1 MGIIA
6 LLDANLANQIAAG
19 EVVERPA
26 SIAKELIEN
35 AVDAGAKRI
44 DIAIELGG
52 LALVEVSDDGCGM
65 EPDDAVLATQRH
77 ATSKIRHVDDLS
89 RIETF
94 GFRGEA
100 LPSIASVSKLTL
112 ITRSAALDAAT
123 SVTLDGG
130 EAPLVEASSRAV
142 GTTVSVHALF
152 WNVPARRKFLKSI
165 SAESAAVG
173 EVVLIAAMSRPE
185 VAFHFLRDGK
195 TVRKHVPVNTLEERV
210 RDVLA
215 DDTLAPVRG
224 SSGSMRFQ
232 GWLSVPER
240 ARSGATG
247 LFCFVNGR
255 PVRDR
260 HLTRAIQQAY
270 GSVLEPGR
278 YPTGAFF
285 LEIPRDHVD
294 VNVHPQKAEVR
305 FADGRAVYEAVTRA
319 LHLPLAGAF
328 NLPVGGPLFRRPMQG
343 QTSTDASPPT
353 LQAPEGRWNFEPSR
367 ATKLAE
373 SDDGPWGLSG
383 TPQPPHARTPNA
395 SELAHFAGLPAIL
408 MGTHVAPLADQT
420 GGRGAPFGPPTLAR
434 RAPDDLPYADDAI
447 HTPRLLPATHG
458 ELFTESKGFYASLRY
473 VGQVR
478 RMFLL
483 CEGADGLYI
492 LDQHAA
498 AERVTFDR
506 LRKSYGSGSV
516 AMQPLL
522 IPVVLSASPGEVSAA
537 EVLESEGTRIGLEL
551 GPHGPSAIVVRAVPA
566 MLRRVNPE
574 VLARDLMAEWMLE
587 AQRPFADRIDMV
599 FATMA
604 CHGSLRGGDAVSEN
618 EARALLESL
627 DGVDFGGHCPHGRP
641 VVSRLSFSE
650 LDRRV
655 GRP

>member
-1 MGIIA
+1 MGRIRR
-6 LLDANLANQIAAG
+6 LPSDLANQIAAG

-26 SIAKELIEN
+26 SIAKELLEN
-35 AVDAGAKRI
+35 ALDAGALRI
-44 DIAIELGG
+44 NVAIELGG
-52 LALVEVSDDGCGM
+52 LGLVEVADDGLGM
-65 EPDDAVLATQRH
+65 DPDDALLALERH
-77 ATSKIRHVDDLS
+77 ATSKIQHVDDLA
-89 RIETF
+89 RIGTF

-112 ITRSAALDAAT
+112 LTRDNAHDAAT
-123 SVTLDGG
+123 SVTLNGGG
-130 EAPLVEASSRAV
+130 EPLVEPASRAV
-142 GTTVSVHALF
+142 GTTVSVRALF
-152 WNVPARRKFLKSI
+152 WNVPARRKFLKSV

-173 EVVLIAAMSRPE
+173 EVVLVAALARPD

-195 TVRKHVPVNTLEERV
+195 TARKHVQVASLGERV

-215 DDTLAPVRG
+215 DDTLAQLEG
-224 SSGSMRFQ
+224 ASGVMRFRA
-232 GWLSVPER
+232 WLSAPER

-260 HLTRAIQQAY
+260 HFTRAIQQAY

-285 LEIPRDHVD
+285 LDLPKEQVD

-305 FADGRAVYEAVTRA
+305 FADGRAIYDAVSRA

-328 NLPVGGPLFRRPMQG
+328 NLPVGGALFRRPAPG
-343 QTSTDASPPT
+343 AARSESPSTLSAPKEAWAFDAPRPAT
-353 LQAPEGRWNFEPSR
+353 FAEP
-367 ATKLAE
+367 AG
-373 SDDGPWGLSG
+373 DPWGLSG
-383 TPQPPHARTPNA
+383 PVPHPSNIETLDAAELGRLRPTLVSEEAAVESTPGTVRTIPPD
-395 SELAHFAGLPAIL
+395 
-408 MGTHVAPLADQT
+408 APLE
-420 GGRGAPFGPPTLAR
+420 
-434 RAPDDLPYADDAI
+434 
-447 HTPRLLPATHG
+447 TPRVVIAVHG
-458 ELFTESKGFYASLRY
+458 DLFDEGKGFYASLRY

-483 CEGADGLYI
+483 CEGPDGLYV

-506 LRKSYGSGSV
+506 LRKAYGSGAV

-522 IPVVLSASPGEVSAA
+522 IPCIIQASPAEVAAA
-537 EVLESEGTRIGLEL
+537 EVIEAEGSRMGLEL
-551 GPHGPSAIVVRAVPA
+551 GPHGPHAVAVRGVPA
-566 MLRRVNPE
+566 MLRNTNPE
-574 VLARDLMAEWMLE
+574 VLARDLLAEWMLE

-604 CHGSLRGGDAVSEN
+604 CHGSLRGGDAVTDG
-618 EARALLESL
+618 EARALLDSL
-627 DGVDFGGHCPHGRP
+627 DGIAFGGHCPHGRP
-641 VVSRLSFSE
+641 VVTRLSFSE
-650 LDRRV
+650 LERRV

>member
-1 MGIIA
+1 MSRIER
-6 LLDANLANQIAAG
+6 LSNDLANQIAAG

-26 SIAKELIEN
+26 SIAKELLEN
-35 AVDAGAKRI
+35 ALDAGATRI

-52 LALVEVSDDGCGM
+52 LGLVEVSDNGSGM
-65 EPDDAVLATQRH
+65 DASDARLALERH
-77 ATSKIRHVDDLS
+77 ATSKIRAVDDLA
-89 RIETF
+89 RIATF

-112 ITRSAALDAAT
+112 LTRDATSEAAT
-123 SVTLDGG
+123 SITVNGGG
-130 EAPLVEASSRAV
+130 EHIVAAGARAV
-142 GTTVSVHALF
+142 GTTVSVRALF

-165 SAESAAVG
+165 SAEAAAVG
-173 EVVLIAAMSRPE
+173 EVVLVAALARPD

-195 TVRKHVPVNTLEERV
+195 TARKHMQVATLGERV

-215 DDTLAPVRG
+215 DDTLAQVEATAG
-224 SSGSMRFQ
+224 ALTMR
-232 GWLSVPER
+232 GWLSAPER
-240 ARSGATG
+240 ARAGATG

-260 HLTRAIQQAY
+260 HLTRSIQQAY

-285 LEIPRDHVD
+285 LELPPEHVD

-305 FADGRAVYEAVTRA
+305 FADGRAVYESVARA

-328 NLPVGGPLFRRPMQG
+328 NLPAGGPLFRRGPARPD
-343 QTSTDASPPT
+343 SSSVPAT
-353 LQAPEGRWNFEPSR
+353 LQAPREAWTFDPP
-367 ATKLAE
+367 KPVQLAE
-373 SDDGPWGLSG
+373 GGPDPWGMN
-383 TPQPPHARTPNA
+383 TPLPLTPSA
-395 SELAHFAGLPAIL
+395 ETVDAEA
-408 MGTHVAPLADQT
+408 
-420 GGRGAPFGPPTLAR
+420 LAR
-434 RAPDDLPYADDAI
+434 GTLVSPIESLVGEEIEPAPGTVRTVPPPANEPEVP
-447 HTPRLLPATHG
+447 TPGVIVHG
-458 ELFTESKGFYASLRY
+458 ALFQEEKGFYASLRY

-483 CEGADGLYI
+483 CEGSDGLYV

-506 LRKSYGSGSV
+506 LRKAYARGAV

-522 IPVVLSASPGEVSAA
+522 LPAVFRATPAEVAAA
-537 EVLESEGTRIGLEL
+537 EQIEEAGLAIGLEL
-551 GPHGPSAIVVRAVPA
+551 GPHGTGSIAVRSVPA
-566 MLRRVNPE
+566 MLTRTNPE
-574 VLARDLMAEWMLE
+574 VLARDLLAEFMLE
-587 AQRPFADRIDMV
+587 AQRPFADRVDMV

-604 CHGSLRGGDAVSEN
+604 CHGSLRGGDPVTEG

-627 DGVDFGGHCPHGRP
+627 DGIDFGGHCPHGRP
-641 VVSRLSFSE
+641 VVTRLSFSE
-650 LDRRV
+650 LERRV

>member
-1 MGIIA
+1 MGRIRK
-6 LLDANLANQIAAG
+6 LPSDLANQIAAG

-26 SIAKELIEN
+26 SIAKELLEN
-35 AVDAGAKRI
+35 ALDAGALRI
-44 DIAIELGG
+44 NVAIELGG
-52 LALVEVSDDGCGM
+52 LGLVEVADDGLGM
-65 EPDDAVLATQRH
+65 DPDDALLALERH
-77 ATSKIRHVDDLS
+77 ATSKIQHVDDLA
-89 RIETF
+89 RIGTF

-112 ITRSAALDAAT
+112 LTRDNAHDAAT
-123 SVTLDGG
+123 SVTLNGGG
-130 EAPLVEASSRAV
+130 EPLVEPASRAV
-142 GTTVSVHALF
+142 GTTVSVRALF
-152 WNVPARRKFLKSI
+152 WNVPARRKFLKSV

-173 EVVLIAAMSRPE
+173 EVVLVAALARPD

-195 TVRKHVPVNTLEERV
+195 TARKHVQVASLGERV

-215 DDTLAPVRG
+215 DDTLAQLEG
-224 SSGSMRFQ
+224 ASGAMRFRA
-232 GWLSVPER
+232 WLSAPER

-260 HLTRAIQQAY
+260 HFTRAIQQAY

-285 LEIPRDHVD
+285 LDLPPEQVD

-305 FADGRAVYEAVTRA
+305 FADGRAIYDAVSRA

-328 NLPVGGPLFRRPMQG
+328 NLPVGGALFRRPAPG
-343 QTSTDASPPT
+343 AARSESPSTLSAPKEAWAFDAPRPAT
-353 LQAPEGRWNFEPSR
+353 FAEP
-367 ATKLAE
+367 AG
-373 SDDGPWGLSG
+373 DPWGLSG
-383 TPQPPHARTPNA
+383 PAPHPSNIETLDAAELGRLRPTLVSEEAAVESTPGTIRTIPPD
-395 SELAHFAGLPAIL
+395 
-408 MGTHVAPLADQT
+408 APLE
-420 GGRGAPFGPPTLAR
+420 
-434 RAPDDLPYADDAI
+434 
-447 HTPRLLPATHG
+447 TPRVVIAVHG
-458 ELFTESKGFYASLRY
+458 DLFDEGKGFYASLRY

-483 CEGADGLYI
+483 CEGPDGLYV

-506 LRKSYGSGSV
+506 LRKAYGGGAV

-522 IPVVLSASPGEVSAA
+522 IPCIVQASPAEVAAA
-537 EVLESEGTRIGLEL
+537 EVIEAEGSRMGLEL
-551 GPHGPSAIVVRAVPA
+551 GPHGPHAVAVRGVPA
-566 MLRRVNPE
+566 MLRNTNPE
-574 VLARDLMAEWMLE
+574 VLARDLLAEWMLE

-604 CHGSLRGGDAVSEN
+604 CHGSLRGGDAVTDG
-618 EARALLESL
+618 EARALLDSL
-627 DGVDFGGHCPHGRP
+627 DGIAFGGHCPHGRP
-641 VVSRLSFSE
+641 VVTRLSFSE
-650 LDRRV
+650 LERRV

>member
-1 MGIIA
+1 VSRIER
-6 LLDANLANQIAAG
+6 LPSDLANQIAAG

-35 AVDAGAKRI
+35 ALDAGATRV
-44 DIAIELGG
+44 DVTIELGG
-52 LALVEVSDDGCGM
+52 LGLVEVADNGFGM
-65 EPDDAVLATQRH
+65 DAADARLALERH
-77 ATSKIRHVDDLS
+77 ATSKIRAVEDLAH
-89 RIETF
+89 IGTF

-112 ITRSAALDAAT
+112 LTRDAASDAAS
-123 SVTLDGG
+123 SVVVNGGG
-130 EAPLVEASSRAV
+130 EPVVEAGSRAV
-142 GTTVSVHALF
+142 GTTVSVRALF

-165 SAESAAVG
+165 SAEAAAVG
-173 EVVLIAAMSRPE
+173 EVVLVAALARPD

-195 TVRKHVPVNTLEERV
+195 TARKHMQVASLGERV

-215 DDTLAPVRG
+215 DDTLAPVEAKAG
-224 SSGSMRFQ
+224 ALTMR
-232 GWLSVPER
+232 GWLSAPER
-240 ARSGATG
+240 ARAGATG

-285 LEIPRDHVD
+285 LELPPEHVD

-305 FADGRAVYEAVTRA
+305 FADGRSVYESVARA

-328 NLPVGGPLFRRPMQG
+328 NLPVGGPLFRRGPARPD
-343 QTSTDASPPT
+343 SSNAPST
-353 LQAPEGRWNFEPSR
+353 LQAPRDAWSFDPPK
-367 ATKLAE
+367 AAQLAE
-373 SDDGPWGLSG
+373 TGPDPWGMH
-383 TPQPPHARTPNA
+383 TPLPITSSAETLDA
-395 SELAHFAGLPAIL
+395 DELARGTLLSPLDPRADEDIEPAP
-408 MGTHVAPLADQT
+408 GTVRT
-420 GGRGAPFGPPTLAR
+420 VPP
-434 RAPDDLPYADDAI
+434 P
-447 HTPRLLPATHG
+447 PATGEVPTPAVAVHG
-458 ELFTESKGFYASLRY
+458 TLFDEEKGFYASLRY

-483 CEGADGLYI
+483 CEGTDGLYV

-506 LRKSYGSGSV
+506 LRKAYAKGSV

-522 IPVVLSASPGEVSAA
+522 IPAVFRATPAEVAAA
-537 EVLESEGTRIGLEL
+537 EQIEESALPIGLEL
-551 GPHGPSAIVVRAVPA
+551 GPHGTASIAVRSVPA
-566 MLRRVNPE
+566 MLTRTNPE
-574 VLARDLMAEWMLE
+574 VLARDLLAEFMLE
-587 AQRPFADRIDMV
+587 AQRPFADRVDMV

-604 CHGSLRGGDAVSEN
+604 CHGSLRGGDHVTEG
-618 EARALLESL
+618 EARALLDSL
-627 DGVDFGGHCPHGRP
+627 DGIDFGGHCPHGRP
-641 VVSRLSFSE
+641 VVTRLSFSE
-650 LDRRV
+650 LERRV